1 MLLTLAAVMIDSD
14 DIHTGDAD
22 RGGGGNDRD
31 GGPKPIPVSLYRCE
45 FRGPSEGS
53 ILLTS
58 GKGGLSLA
66 SGSAAA
72 WGLVHRSGP
81 W

>member
-22 RGGGGNDRD
+22 HDRD

-58 GKGGLSLA
+58 GKGELSLA
-66 SGSAAA
+66 PGSAAA